1 MAEQYKV
8 LVNTGKADNNKVLDI
23 QQGVGDRGQ
32 PVRIKA
38 QAGAKYELQEV
49 GRKKPVGPD
58 YIKAKRVGKDLH
70 ILFEDERQASLIIED
85 YYEVMPEGY
94 NGVIGQAENGSF
106 YEYIPEDP
114 RVPGLIPELA
124 EGGQAVNVALGGAEV
139 NPVGAVV
146 AFAAFPLLGTLGLLG
161 AGAAAAYYANQDD
174 AAPNNNGV
182 SGKLS
187 SQSDNIDGGD
197 DNDSRTRDNSPTLTG
212 TAPAGSTATVT
223 LNGQTYPVAVNP
235 DGSWTFQQ
243 PTNLPDGTYYPIL
256 NVTQNGVTTPYNL
269 TPFTID
275 TVPPAVAITSDA
287 AALAAGQ
294 STTLTFTLSEAVSD
308 FTAADVAVT
317 GGTLSNF
324 QRDPNNPLKYTATFT
339 PEASGTSATISVASD
354 KFSDAAGNANTDG
367 AEADNTLTLATNAT
381 VTGALQ
387 PAAPNDSGKLGDNLT
402 NDNTPTLAGKVPA
415 GSTAQVVINGQ
426 TYPVNVSPD
435 GSWTY
440 TQPAGLPDGTYT
452 PQLIVTPAGSSTPNP
467 AVPLTPFTIDT
478 VPPTVAVVADT
489 NALVSGQTAA
499 VTFTLSE
506 PVADFSAADVA
517 VTGGTLGNF
526 QQSATDPKVWTA
538 IFTPAATGNSATIS
552 VASAKF
558 SDAAGNLNAD
568 GADANNSVTLATN
581 VSTNGS
587 LSPTSDN
594 AAGIPNDNK
603 TNDNTPELS
612 GKVPA
617 GSAASIVING
627 QTYPVNVNPDGS
639 WSYTQPAGLPDGTY
653 TPQLIVTPAGST
665 TPNAPVPITPF
676 TIDTTAP
683 TVAISGSSAPLTAG
697 QSTVLTFT
705 LSEASTD
712 FTDADI
718 QVTGGTLGQLQQS
731 ASNPLVYTATFTAAA
746 GSNSASVQVGS
757 YRFSDA
763 AGNLNADGADANNT
777 WSISTSSA
785 PRILPTPSEK
795 TALTIDPIAADNVLL
810 ASEQGAGSYTVTG
823 KVTGKFAA
831 GDVVELALN
840 GKIYA
845 AIVAADGS
853 YSVPVAMADLK
864 ADPDTKIEGSIN
876 PTGGD
881 KATAAQDYTLEAGN
895 TVTQTALSINP
906 VTADNIITA
915 AENTGSMAITG
926 KVTGKFAAGDL
937 VTLTVNGKPFSG
949 AAAADGSYSIN
960 VSAADLAADSDT
972 QIDGSVNG
980 SGGTL
985 AKAIQ
990 DYGIDTSN
998 TTPPGDT
1005 TPPTIIVSRTNPGA
1019 ALDANSQ
1026 ETIVFTLSEPST
1038 TFAANDTMVTGGML
1052 SGFAPVPSS
1061 GTAATGHTQYTA
1073 VFTPTASSTGTATI
1087 GVASGKFNDNAGNAN
1102 QDTFVS
1108 PAPAGA
1114 TTEANN
1120 QVSLFYN
1127 TLNTNPLDNDAPKVQ
1142 IGVDKASLA
1151 AGQSATLTLILS
1163 EPSSDFTLSD
1173 ITVISGG
1180 GTLSNLLPVPGSNGA
1195 QYTATYT
1202 AGSSAGSVRIGVAEG
1217 TFKDAAGNVNTDTY
1231 KGSVAGTNA
1240 VSGTSAEA
1248 DNWVQLTN
1256 TGASDTTAPTI
1267 AVSRAGSGTVG
1278 ATGETVYFTLSE
1290 PSANFVQ
1297 ADVDVTGGTLSNWT
1311 QLSPTQ
1317 YSATFTP
1324 AAASNGTATI
1334 GVAAGKFTDAASNQN
1349 LDTYSST
1356 DTVAGRVVETNN
1368 LVTLGYDT
1376 RTTPV
1381 NPVTPDTT
1389 APSIAIT
1396 ASQST
1401 LSSGQTSTVTFTLS
1415 EASADFTQSDV
1426 TVTGGSLSGWT
1437 QVNPTTWSATYTP
1450 TAGTQGTGSVRVDSN
1465 TFRDAANN
1473 YNQDGAEAN
1482 NEVDF
1487 ITNYGNNPPAGDTTP
1502 PTIIVS
1508 RTNAGTTLAAGTNET
1523 IVFTLSEASLDFSAA
1538 DVTVTGGTLS
1548 NFTPVPNSGTPA
1560 TGYTQYTAS
1569 FNPTANSAG
1578 VGTVSVAAGTF
1589 RDNAGNQNLD
1599 TYSGSP
1605 DTVSG
1610 RIVQADNQVSLNYN
1624 TVPADNTPPVVA
1636 LSRKGSGML
1645 AAGGSDQIT
1654 FTLSEASTTFSQA
1667 DVDVVG
1673 GTLTNF
1679 TPVIASGDATRG
1691 YTQYSAT
1698 FTPSAN
1704 SNGQQLARIGVQSGK
1719 FTDTAGN
1726 QNLDTYVT
1734 GVSGTTVE
1742 ANNVIDITYNTQLPD
1757 TSAPTIIVTRAAAG
1771 TVSTSETIYFTLS
1784 EASTTFAL
1792 SDVDVSGGTLSNFA
1806 PVVSSGTSSAGYTQ
1820 YSATFTPSANSAGVA
1835 TVGVKSG
1842 TFTDAAGNPN
1852 ADTYV
1857 NPAPSAATYED
1868 NNQISLGYN
1877 TLVPD
1882 TTRPTIAI
1890 SRAGTG
1896 VVTGN
1901 ETISFTLSEPSTNF
1915 VATDVDV
1922 VGGTLTNFAPDP
1934 STGNASTGYTG
1945 YTATFVPASNTL
1957 GSASVAVAS
1966 SKFTDAASN
1975 NNLDTYIAGLAGTT
1989 QEANNIVSFQVNT
2002 DTTAPT
2008 IAIARA
2014 NGQTN
2019 QTFTGPETLNF
2030 TLSEASSDFTA
2041 ADVAVIGGTLSNFAG
2056 SGTSYSATFTPT
2068 PNASGTVT
2076 IGVAAGTFRDA
2087 AGNQNLDTYSGSTDI
2102 VSGRVV
2108 EVNNLITAPF
2118 NTDSTPPTVIVSR
2131 TSGASGALSSPE
2143 SFTFT
2148 FSEAIN
2154 PASFVIGD
2162 IDATGG
2168 TITSLTP
2175 VSSSGSAST
2184 GYTQYTATFAPAANT
2199 STSGSVAMAAGKFTD
2214 MSGNR
2219 NLDTYSAGA
2228 DTVPGHQVETNN
2240 IVSFQVNTTAPDTTA
2255 PTVIVTRAGN
2265 GTVTSTEMVFFNL
2278 SEPAKD
2284 FDASDIVT
2292 TGGTLSGFAP
2302 VTTSG
2307 NSTTGYTQYSATFTP
2322 SANSLGTATVSVASG
2337 KFTDAAANQNLD
2349 TYSASVSN
2357 ISGFVVESNNQ
2368 VSFAYNTDTTA
2379 PTILVERQGS
2389 STVTGPITVSFT
2401 LSESSTNFTLDDIDA
2416 VGGTVSNLQ
2425 GSGTSYTATFT
2436 PMANAVGT
2444 ASVGVAS
2451 NKFNDA
2457 AGNANLDTY
2466 LTGVAGTTTEGAN
2479 TTGANIVVFQY
2490 ATDTTRPTVAISSN
2504 KSTLALG
2511 DTAVLTL
2518 QFNEPV
2524 TDITTSDFTLSGGT
2538 ITNLVAV
2545 AGTNNTVYTATYTP
2559 APNSTANSVISI
2571 ASDKFSDAAGN
2582 FNNDGADANNTVTMT
2597 TNTVAPD
2604 TTAPTI
2610 LVQSSVTSLL
2620 AGQTSLITFTLSEAS
2635 SNFADT
2641 DVVVTGGTIG
2651 QFQQSG
2657 TNPLVYTAVFTPTPN
2672 STTPASVLVPSLSFS
2687 DAAGNNN
2694 VDGAD
2699 TGPTNTNIVNMTVN
2713 TVVPDTTRPTV
2724 AISSNKSTLA
2734 LGDTAVLTLVFSE
2747 PVTDIAVADFTLS
2760 GGSIAGLSAVPGT
2773 NNTVYQATYTPA
2785 PNSTANSVI
2794 SIASDK
2800 FSDAAGNFN
2809 ADGADANNTVT
2820 MTTNTM
2826 PAISLVNDTA
2836 TVGEAG
2842 GVANGTA
2849 GAALASTVSGVS
2861 ALNVLANDTSATSVT
2876 GVSAGTTN
2884 GTMGQNLVGQYG
2896 TLVMNANGS
2905 YTYAVD
2911 NTNATVQAL
2920 RGSSNT
2926 LTEVFSYTASD
2937 GSTSRSANLT
2947 ITITGTN
2954 DAPVA
2959 VADTTTAVEAG
2970 GSANGT
2976 AGTNP
2981 SGNVLTNDTDVDSGD
2996 TKTVSAIA
3004 GGTLGSAKAGSYGS
3018 LTLNADGSYSYVV
3031 DNANASVQA
3040 LRTSANTLTDTFTYT
3055 VQDAAGATSTA
3066 TLTVTVQGANDAPTV
3081 ATTVSNKTGTVGTAL
3096 SSFTG
3101 PTFADV
3107 DTVTNETATVTATL
3121 ANGQP
3126 LSSIGLSYNAS
3137 TNTFSGT
3144 PTAAG
3149 TYTLLVT
3156 DTDAGGL
3163 TAQTTFD
3170 IVIASPILPTTTIT
3184 QINGDGA
3191 PLAAPTLT
3199 ITDATTGTAAN
3210 SAATTFTFTFDQAV
3224 KGFTAGDVTITDSNG
3239 GSLTLT
3245 PTGTWAD
3252 GQTVYTGTVTAPA
3265 SGAGAYAVTVADGSY
3280 QSNSGNVP
3288 GYGNSNVQAYAA
3300 SQDGYSSTASTT
3312 SGGNGDVGVSIALSN
3327 GNYIWSTNMGSGG
3340 LSNVG
3345 KAQIFNS
3352 SGGLITSSL
3361 TVPTG
3366 FLSPAAAGNVSTTYY
3381 VGANNTSYAALPGGG
3396 FVVAYTDDGAGNNY
3410 SASIWV
3416 VKYDNNGTMVST
3428 STQANTA
3435 VVTNAYGSPG
3445 ASSFFGTTSITPTAN
3460 GNYALTYARATT
3472 AGDPTNAA
3480 IYAVEIDGST
3490 NAIVAG
3496 RTPSLISAAS
3506 FDTVAINGM
3515 DATTLADGKIVVS
3528 WAQEVPDG
3536 VFTRVLNADGTP
3548 LAGSNVMQS
3557 LSTANQ
3563 YDTINT
3569 IATPDGGFVI
3579 VSADQTVAN
3588 NAGYGVIKA
3597 IKYTVSGSTVTPG
3610 TVTTVSTANVSGTD
3624 NNKNPAAAVLT
3635 NGNIVVTWENER
3647 ALSGAFYRIYD
3658 ANLNPI
3664 SPARSIP
3671 GTALSGSTQTANT
3684 LSHTVVT
3691 ALPDGGFV
3699 IGVSGS
3705 GTTPTGV
3712 NTQQVFFSADGAA
3725 ISRTGSTASDTQIGG
3740 DGADTLTGGGGADV
3754 ILAGAGNDTVVIN
3767 ASNISNLT
3775 TAGRLLDGGTGI
3787 DTLRMGADASTLDLS
3802 KSAIQANVQNFEKI
3816 DLGSDAVVNTV
3827 ILNASAVQRLATQNL
3842 DGTSSNKQLIIDGTS
3857 SDLVKLSGQWNNGI
3871 QAGYWQQS
3879 STTPTRTVGG
3889 VTYKVYTIS
3898 GLSGVEVLVNNAI
3911 TSANTD
3917 VAYQMASGDI
3927 ITLPNTSVIVGD
3939 LETTSTGGSTGTGD
3953 GGSQQPANLSSTTS
3967 DTSPLVQGTLSQALT
3982 GTQVLKLYRTNV
3994 TDGGAAV
4001 EVSANVTTSGTNW
4014 QFQDSGLVAGK
4025 QYRYEARIMDGSTL
4039 VDASNTYT
4047 INQASAT
4054 APDTTPPTVAVSRSG
4069 SNTMTGAET
4078 ITFTLSE
4085 ASTDF
4090 AVDDVVF
4097 SGGTLTNFAGSG
4109 TTYTA
4114 TFTPTANS
4122 TGTFQVGV
4130 QASAFK
4136 DAAGNFNTD
4145 DYRNTGAENTN
4156 NQVTDSFNTQVPLP
4170 TSLITQIN
4178 ADGAPTVG
4186 PTLTITDNN
4195 AGIAANSA
4203 STTFTFTFSAPVSN
4217 FVQGDVT
4224 FIDSATGATLTPTS
4238 FSGSGSTYTA
4248 AVAAPAS
4255 GNGQILVRVN
4265 DGVAD
4270 LTSNT
4275 AVKSTGNSW
4284 SQVYGASTDGFTT
4297 ADTGTTMLGAAG
4309 RSVTLTNGNRLY
4321 LSNIDDWPGQIT
4333 PAGNMFTVHDPY
4345 GSPISVAAAPLV
4357 SYNARDVAV
4366 LPNGEFTIFTDSAS
4380 TTSRQFTTFYANG
4393 QQKSM
4398 APVSFSLP
4406 TAAST
4411 FATAVT
4417 TSGNYVVVYADATAG
4432 NQAYYWK
4439 IINGTTGADVTAPI
4453 QLSTTG
4459 SVTSTSSP
4467 GESDLVRLSDG
4478 RIAMVWT
4485 TLSGA
4490 GGYQILNADGTTN
4503 TAVSTFT
4510 SSATSGVR
4518 NIDTTALANGGFAVT
4533 TFGYDSASKPLL
4545 ELNIYSAQGARGSTI
4560 NVINDNYLYAY
4571 NSPVVQLSNG
4581 NIAVAYDY
4589 DANANGS
4596 TYGGANK
4603 VFVKI
4608 YDSST
4613 GALLNTIAASG
4624 TGSNAMDQRTN
4635 ASTLDLAPTADGGFY
4650 LTYQRTDGAIVERQF
4665 DSAGSSVGTTS
4676 ATSGA
4681 SLAGGD
4687 GADTISALGTNQIV
4701 VAGAGDDTVKVNS
4714 TAVSSLTSG
4723 AYLDGGSGFDTLSL
4737 SGTGITL
4744 DLADTAVSANVKG
4757 FEVIQLGTAGS
4768 NTLNLNVSAAMA
4780 LATGSPTTLNQLFVR
4795 GDATDLLNL
4804 SPQYNNGSIT
4814 GSWSAANGTTTV
4826 NGVTYKV
4833 YTYSGDTSFSVY
4845 VESAITSV
4853 TTNAATS
4860 NVLPSLPS
4868 GTVVVGDVQNV
4879 QQATPSD
4886 TTTDTTPLIQ
4896 GNLSSALGAGQTLKL
4911 YRTNMTDNA
4920 TETLVATL
4928 TPSGVSNA
4936 WTYQELTALTTG
4948 KQYKY
4953 VARVSDGTQS
4963 ADSNAYSIDVAASG
4977 IAGGGGSGAGG
4988 STSDPAVI
4996 APTLTITDNQPSI
5009 AANASTVKFTF
5020 NFSEPVV
5027 GFDATDVTVT
5037 NGTKGTFTTVSSS
5050 QYTLDVTLPTSGV
5063 SASGTALVS
5072 VAPGSF
5078 TDATSTAGIGATA
5091 TQQYGGSTTSTF
5103 YQASSTANA
5112 NYGYYGSSVKLSNG
5126 NYVLIGSA
5134 DNGGATGNKITLFDA
5149 NGTVLAQSSLTST
5162 ILGADNSAQPVAMA
5176 NGEFAVFYK
5185 GGFTLFNAAGAV
5197 KQVDTAFTTADTT
5210 VPLEAAQL
5218 GNGDLAVIYGNNQVG
5233 NKAIYYKVIHPDG
5246 SVAVAETAL
5255 SATGFCKD
5263 IYYRVTATT
5272 LNDGKVAMI
5281 WENGSEGGYVYLS
5294 STGTQVSPPTSF
5306 ATGPVTPTPT
5316 VADIQA
5322 IPLLSGGMAEVSYIQ
5337 KSSNDSY
5344 PAASDFARGVMLTLY
5359 GADGSRGRSLQV
5371 EFGNYM
5377 YTDASVAQLSNGNL
5391 VVVYGYSVNS
5401 PSNSN
5406 TSFAQIFTPDGTFV
5420 EKITLPT
5427 QATNTDALTVT
5438 ALADNAFAVTLATG
5452 GVPTQYIYKTTSTGV
5467 SQTGTS
5473 AADVLSGGD
5482 GADTLTGLGG
5492 ADKIYAGAGDDS
5504 VVLNDDNVTQLGTGG
5519 SGALVDGGAGV
5530 DMLKLSGSGITL
5542 DLTNATLGPRVTNFE
5557 KFDITGSG
5565 ANVFKLNASDV
5576 LHSNMTVG
5584 NATHVVQIDGDGNDI
5599 VNLNKLFDGGTT
5611 TGTWSTSTTTT
5622 ISGTTYNVYN
5632 YSGDATLQVFID
5644 NQITQ
5649 VTLS

>member
-1 MAEQYKV
+1 M
-8 LVNTGKADNNKVLDI
+8 
-23 QQGVGDRGQ
+23 
-32 PVRIKA
+32 
-38 QAGAKYELQEV
+38 
-49 GRKKPVGPD
+49 
-58 YIKAKRVGKDLH
+58 
-70 ILFEDERQASLIIED
+70 
-85 YYEVMPEGY
+85 
-94 NGVIGQAENGSF
+94 
-106 YEYIPEDP
+106 
-114 RVPGLIPELA
+114 
-124 EGGQAVNVALGGAEV
+124 
-139 NPVGAVV
+139 
-146 AFAAFPLLGTLGLLG
+146 
-161 AGAAAAYYANQDD
+161 
-174 AAPNNNGV
+174 
-182 SGKLS
+182 
-187 SQSDNIDGGD
+187 
-197 DNDSRTRDNSPTLTG
+197 
-212 TAPAGSTATVT
+212 
-223 LNGQTYPVAVNP
+223 
-235 DGSWTFQQ
+235 
-243 PTNLPDGTYYPIL
+243 
-256 NVTQNGVTTPYNL
+256 
-269 TPFTID
+269 
-275 TVPPAVAITSDA
+275 
-287 AALAAGQ
+287 
-294 STTLTFTLSEAVSD
+294 
-308 FTAADVAVT
+308 
-317 GGTLSNF
+317 
-324 QRDPNNPLKYTATFT
+324 
-339 PEASGTSATISVASD
+339 
-354 KFSDAAGNANTDG
+354 
-367 AEADNTLTLATNAT
+367 
-381 VTGALQ
+381 
-387 PAAPNDSGKLGDNLT
+387 
-402 NDNTPTLAGKVPA
+402 
-415 GSTAQVVINGQ
+415 
-426 TYPVNVSPD
+426 
-435 GSWTY
+435 
-440 TQPAGLPDGTYT
+440 
-452 PQLIVTPAGSSTPNP
+452 
-467 AVPLTPFTIDT
+467 
-478 VPPTVAVVADT
+478 
-489 NALVSGQTAA
+489 
-499 VTFTLSE
+499 
-506 PVADFSAADVA
+506 
-517 VTGGTLGNF
+517 
-526 QQSATDPKVWTA
+526 
-538 IFTPAATGNSATIS
+538 
-552 VASAKF
+552 
-558 SDAAGNLNAD
+558 
-568 GADANNSVTLATN
+568 
-581 VSTNGS
+581 
-587 LSPTSDN
+587 
-594 AAGIPNDNK
+594 
-603 TNDNTPELS
+603 
-612 GKVPA
+612 
-617 GSAASIVING
+617 
-627 QTYPVNVNPDGS
+627 
-639 WSYTQPAGLPDGTY
+639 
-653 TPQLIVTPAGST
+653 
-665 TPNAPVPITPF
+665 
-676 TIDTTAP
+676 
-683 TVAISGSSAPLTAG
+683 
-697 QSTVLTFT
+697 
-705 LSEASTD
+705 
-712 FTDADI
+712 
-718 QVTGGTLGQLQQS
+718 
-731 ASNPLVYTATFTAAA
+731 
-746 GSNSASVQVGS
+746 
-757 YRFSDA
+757 
-763 AGNLNADGADANNT
+763 
-777 WSISTSSA
+777 
-785 PRILPTPSEK
+785 
-795 TALTIDPIAADNVLL
+795 
-810 ASEQGAGSYTVTG
+810 
-823 KVTGKFAA
+823 
-831 GDVVELALN
+831 
-840 GKIYA
+840 
-845 AIVAADGS
+845 
-853 YSVPVAMADLK
+853 
-864 ADPDTKIEGSIN
+864 
-876 PTGGD
+876 
-881 KATAAQDYTLEAGN
+881 
-895 TVTQTALSINP
+895 
-906 VTADNIITA
+906 
-915 AENTGSMAITG
+915 
-926 KVTGKFAAGDL
+926 
-937 VTLTVNGKPFSG
+937 VTLTVNNKTFTG

-960 VSAADLAADSDT
+960 VYAADLAADSDT

-990 DYGIDTSN
+990 DYGIDASN
-998 TTPPGDT
+998 TTPTNPDPYNPPNSGTQTALSIDPLTGDNLVAPTDTGNINVSGKVSGAFAAGDVVTLYVNGKTYSGPVSANGSYSIPVPAADLLSDKDTKIEADVTGAGGDKATAAQDYVVEANPSAPAQTALSIDPITGDNFIAAAEKIGTINITGTVSGKYAAGDTVTLTVGGKAYAGAAAANGSFSIAVSAADVAADSDSTVDGFVSGSGGSLATAKQNYAVDSAAAPTPPGDT
-1005 TPPTIIVSRTNPGA
+1005 TPPTIVVSRTNPGA

-1038 TFAANDTMVTGGML
+1038 TFAANDTMVTGGVL

-1061 GTAATGHTQYTA
+1061 GTAATGYTQYTA

-1087 GVASGKFNDNAGNAN
+1087 GVASGKFTDNAGNAN

-1231 KGSVAGTNA
+1231 KGNVAGTNA

-1290 PSANFVQ
+1290 PSTNFVQ

-1376 RTTPV
+1376 RT

-1389 APSIAIT
+1389 APTIAIT

-1450 TAGTQGTGSVRVDSN
+1450 TAGTQGAGSVRVDSN

-1487 ITNYGNNPPAGDTTP
+1487 ITNYGNNAPAGDTTP

-1679 TPVIASGDATRG
+1679 TPVIGSGDATRG
-1691 YTQYSAT
+1691 YTQYTAT

-1719 FTDTAGN
+1719 FTDAAGN

-1757 TSAPTIIVTRAAAG
+1757 TSAPTIIVSRAAAG

-1806 PVVSSGTSSAGYTQ
+1806 PVVSSAVANSGYTQ
-1820 YSATFTPSANSAGVA
+1820 YTATFTPSANSAGVA

-1842 TFTDAAGNPN
+1842 TFTDAAGNAN

-1882 TTRPTIAI
+1882 TTAPTIAI
-1890 SRAGTG
+1890 SRSGSG

-1901 ETISFTLSEPSTNF
+1901 ETISFTLSEPSTSF
-1915 VATDVDV
+1915 VAADVDV
-1922 VGGTLTNFAPDP
+1922 VGGTLTNFAPGP

-2087 AGNQNLDTYSGSTDI
+2087 AGNQNLDTYSGSTDT

-2118 NTDSTPPTVIVSR
+2118 NTDSTAPTVIVSR

-2184 GYTQYTATFAPAANT
+2184 GYTQYTATFTPAANT

-2240 IVSFQVNTTAPDTTA
+2240 IVNFQVNTTAPDTTA

-2265 GTVTSTEMVFFNL
+2265 GTVTSTETVYFNL

-2322 SANSLGTATVSVASG
+2322 NANSLGTATVSVASG

-2436 PMANAVGT
+2436 PTANAVGT

-2610 LVQSSVTSLL
+2610 LVQSSATSLL

-2694 VDGAD
+2694 IDGAD
-2699 TGPTNTNIVNMTVN
+2699 TGPSNTNIVNMTVN

-2760 GGSIAGLSAVPGT
+2760 GGSIAGLSAVPGS

-2794 SIASDK
+2794 SIASNT

-2809 ADGADANNTVT
+2809 NDGADTNNTVT

-2849 GAALASTVSGVS
+2849 GAALASAVSGVS

-2926 LTEVFSYTASD
+2926 LTDVFSYTASD

-2959 VADTTTAVEAG
+2959 VADTATAVEAG
-2970 GSANGT
+2970 GAYSAGGGAT

-2996 TKTVSAIA
+2996 TKTVSAIT
-3004 GGTLGSAKAGSYGS
+3004 GGTLGTARAGSFGS

-3149 TYTLLVT
+3149 TYTILVT

-3199 ITDATTGTAAN
+3199 ITDTTTANAPITGFAAN
-3210 SAATTFTFTFDQAV
+3210 SQVVRYKFDFSTSVSNFALTDIRFVDSATGVAV
-3224 KGFTAGDVTITDSNG
+3224 PAGNIGTLQGSGASYYVDVTMPTT
-3239 GSLTLT
+3239 GS
-3245 PTGTWAD
+3245 G
-3252 GQTVYTGTVTAPA
+3252 
-3265 SGAGAYAVTVADGSY
+3265 SVAAIVNDGSY
-3280 QSNSGNVP
+3280 NDASNAQLLGTGNSG
-3288 GYGNSNVQAYAA
+3288 VQAYSGSGGDFAPSAAA
-3300 SQDGYSSTASTT
+3300 SVGSTVNTPVAITLTNGNVVVYFSGSTQSSLALFDNSGQIVQSIPVITSSQGGELRGSVFATPNGGFGRIYLSQTWEPFLVTYDAMGTVASGPVALSTVPATTSSFARMYPSTITADGNLALAYKGSDTFVHVRKISLAAGSFGNQLSDTIVSGNSDAAPSELVQLTNGNLAAVWYNETNATSRDPFSFKYRILNSDGTLNGSFGIQTIATDTLPNTVSGTVATNNGKGGVKAIATSDGGMAITYSIQGQSNTASGYSNRIALVLVNASGVAGSPILLDTPVVNDQNSEPDVTQLPNGQFMVMWNGNSSTQYRIVNADGTLSGTVSTIAALPTTTDNASTALAVLGSGKVLAMQNGNYVIMSNAGAAQTINGTT
-3312 SGGNGDVGVSIALSN
+3312 ANDTQSGGNGN
-3327 GNYIWSTNMGSGG
+3327 
-3340 LSNVG
+3340 
-3345 KAQIFNS
+3345 
-3352 SGGLITSSL
+3352 
-3361 TVPTG
+3361 
-3366 FLSPAAAGNVSTTYY
+3366 
-3381 VGANNTSYAALPGGG
+3381 
-3396 FVVAYTDDGAGNNY
+3396 
-3410 SASIWV
+3410 
-3416 VKYDNNGTMVST
+3416 
-3428 STQANTA
+3428 
-3435 VVTNAYGSPG
+3435 
-3445 ASSFFGTTSITPTAN
+3445 
-3460 GNYALTYARATT
+3460 
-3472 AGDPTNAA
+3472 
-3480 IYAVEIDGST
+3480 
-3490 NAIVAG
+3490 
-3496 RTPSLISAAS
+3496 
-3506 FDTVAINGM
+3506 
-3515 DATTLADGKIVVS
+3515 
-3528 WAQEVPDG
+3528 
-3536 VFTRVLNADGTP
+3536 
-3548 LAGSNVMQS
+3548 
-3557 LSTANQ
+3557 
-3563 YDTINT
+3563 
-3569 IATPDGGFVI
+3569 
-3579 VSADQTVAN
+3579 
-3588 NAGYGVIKA
+3588 
-3597 IKYTVSGSTVTPG
+3597 
-3610 TVTTVSTANVSGTD
+3610 
-3624 NNKNPAAAVLT
+3624 
-3635 NGNIVVTWENER
+3635 
-3647 ALSGAFYRIYD
+3647 
-3658 ANLNPI
+3658 
-3664 SPARSIP
+3664 
-3671 GTALSGSTQTANT
+3671 
-3684 LSHTVVT
+3684 
-3691 ALPDGGFV
+3691 
-3699 IGVSGS
+3699 
-3705 GTTPTGV
+3705 
-3712 NTQQVFFSADGAA
+3712 
-3725 ISRTGSTASDTQIGG
+3725 
-3740 DGADTLTGGGGADV
+3740 DTLTGGGGADV

-3787 DTLRMGADASTLDLS
+3787 DTLRIGADASTLDLS
-3802 KSAIQANVQNFEKI
+3802 KSAIQANVQNFEDI
-3816 DLGSDAVVNTV
+3816 DLGADAVVNTV

-3879 STTPTRTVGG
+3879 TTTPTRTVGG

-3911 TSANTD
+3911 TTANTD
-3917 VAYQMASGDI
+3917 LAYQMASGDI
-3927 ITLPNTSVIVGD
+3927 VTVPSNSAIVGD
-3939 LETTSTGGSTGTGD
+3939 LETAASGGSTGTGD
-3953 GGSQQPANLSSTTS
+3953 GGSQQPANLSSSTS
-3967 DTSPLVQGTLSQALT
+3967 DVTPLVQGTLSQALS

-4047 INQASAT
+4047 INQ
-4054 APDTTPPTVAVSRSG
+4054 
-4069 SNTMTGAET
+4069 
-4078 ITFTLSE
+4078 
-4085 ASTDF
+4085 
-4090 AVDDVVF
+4090 
-4097 SGGTLTNFAGSG
+4097 
-4109 TTYTA
+4109 
-4114 TFTPTANS
+4114 
-4122 TGTFQVGV
+4122 
-4130 QASAFK
+4130 
-4136 DAAGNFNTD
+4136 
-4145 DYRNTGAENTN
+4145 
-4156 NQVTDSFNTQVPLP
+4156 VTDSFNTVPAAP
-4170 TSLITQIN
+4170 VISLVQ
-4178 ADGAPTVG
+4178 ADGAPVAG
-4186 PTLTITDNN
+4186 PTLTISDTTPFN
-4195 AGIAANSA
+4195 AAANSTVTFNFDFSQAVSGFQLSDISFINA
-4203 STTFTFTFSAPVSN
+4203 STGAALTGTNFTTVSGSSYTAQLTMPASSSTAVLVQVRDGLADLASNTSIKATGDTHLQTIGSNTGNTFVAGTQDYTVGSMGRMYKLANGNYAYMGTKTAGTNTDALNSVTLLDPYGNVLNQTSVPQTTMNGSLYKGSLASTPDGGFAVFSDTKFWVFDANGVRTSPVAGVSY
-4217 FVQGDVT
+4217 T
-4224 FIDSATGATLTPTS
+4224 TSATAGAAVSAMGTSDGKFVVAYADLSAGVQRFFYKVVDANGADVGSPVDLSPVGSVTSLQVDDTSRTGGSTSIVRLNDGKIAISYASGTQAGNIVLAADGSTVNPPTS
-4238 FSGSGSTYTA
+4238 LTLPNTAGPLTTIATQNGGFATAFSLSGG
-4248 AVAAPAS
+4248 AS
-4255 GNGQILVRVN
+4255 RIYLY
-4265 DGVAD
+4265 
-4270 LTSNT
+4270 SNT
-4275 AVKSTGNSW
+4275 GAKTGE
-4284 SQVYGASTDGFTT
+4284 T
-4297 ADTGTTMLGAAG
+4297 ADAGTGTTAENLG
-4309 RSVTLTNGNRLY
+4309 LTQLNNGNLVLTWVDNVPNPPVGWVQNMGYVYSDSGTY
-4321 LSNIDDWPGQIT
+4321 LSTLNNLMPRGAFSPLNTNVVMATPDGGFVQIT
-4333 PAGNMFTVHDPY
+4333 DISTSTSTGMTQSIGITPYTVSG
-4345 GSPISVAAAPLV
+4345 GSVSKATSSAAAPLFGSSSNDQLTATGV
-4357 SYNARDVAV
+4357 NQVIEAGAGNDTITVGSALINSLALGGSINGDTGTDTLV
-4366 LPNGEFTIFTDSAS
+4366 LSAS
-4380 TTSRQFTTFYANG
+4380 NF
-4393 QQKSM
+4393 
-4398 APVSFSLP
+4398 
-4406 TAAST
+4406 
-4411 FATAVT
+4411 
-4417 TSGNYVVVYADATAG
+4417 
-4432 NQAYYWK
+4432 
-4439 IINGTTGADVTAPI
+4439 
-4453 QLSTTG
+4453 
-4459 SVTSTSSP
+4459 
-4467 GESDLVRLSDG
+4467 
-4478 RIAMVWT
+4478 
-4485 TLSGA
+4485 
-4490 GGYQILNADGTTN
+4490 
-4503 TAVSTFT
+4503 
-4510 SSATSGVR
+4510 
-4518 NIDTTALANGGFAVT
+4518 
-4533 TFGYDSASKPLL
+4533 
-4545 ELNIYSAQGARGSTI
+4545 
-4560 NVINDNYLYAY
+4560 
-4571 NSPVVQLSNG
+4571 
-4581 NIAVAYDY
+4581 
-4589 DANANGS
+4589 
-4596 TYGGANK
+4596 
-4603 VFVKI
+4603 
-4608 YDSST
+4608 
-4613 GALLNTIAASG
+4613 
-4624 TGSNAMDQRTN
+4624 
-4635 ASTLDLAPTADGGFY
+4635 TLDLSKPA
-4650 LTYQRTDGAIVERQF
+4650 LINAINGIEKI
-4665 DSAGSSVGTTS
+4665 D
-4676 ATSGA
+4676 
-4681 SLAGGD
+4681 
-4687 GADTISALGTNQIV
+4687 LGTNQ
-4701 VAGAGDDTVKVNS
+4701 
-4714 TAVSSLTSG
+4714 
-4723 AYLDGGSGFDTLSL
+4723 
-4737 SGTGITL
+4737 
-4744 DLADTAVSANVKG
+4744 
-4757 FEVIQLGTAGS
+4757 S
-4768 NTLNLNVSAAMA
+4768 NTVVLNVTEALSMAAGESQKRVFIDGDSTSA
-4780 LATGSPTTLNQLFVR
+4780 VK
-4795 GDATDLLNL
+4795 L
-4804 SPQYNNGSIT
+4804 SAQYSNGSVT
-4814 GSWSAANGTTTV
+4814 GSWSLDANTSTV

-4833 YTYSGDTSFSVY
+4833 YNYSGEANVKVL

-4853 TTNAATS
+4853 VTDYVMSASDIVAS
-4860 NVLPSLPS
+4860 SS
-4868 GTVVVGDVQNV
+4868 AGTLTVGDIENAQN
-4879 QQATPSD
+4879 ASSSD
-4886 TTTDTTPLIQ
+4886 QTTDTTPLIKGSIASMPAGATLSLTRTDVTGGGSPVNL
-4896 GNLSSALGAGQTLKL
+4896 GNLTL
-4911 YRTNMTDNA
+4911 D
-4920 TETLVATL
+4920 
-4928 TPSGVSNA
+4928 SNNQ
-4936 WTYQELTALTTG
+4936 WSYQETTALQAG
-4948 KQYKY
+4948 KRYKY
-4953 VARVSDGTQS
+4953 VAVLTLANSTTVASNDYSINIVAAGSSSSTEPVPPTPSSQS
-4963 ADSNAYSIDVAASG
+4963 ANPPTLLISDNQSG
-4977 IAGGGGSGAGG
+4977 LAPTG
-4988 STSDPAVI
+4988 STI
-4996 APTLTITDNQPSI
+4996 RY
-5009 AANASTVKFTF
+5009 FF
-5020 NFSEPVV
+5020 NFDEAVT
-5027 GFDATDVTVT
+5027 GFDATDISATVGST
-5037 NGTKGTFTTVSSS
+5037 PYTVSNFTKVNDTL
-5050 QYTLDVTLPTSGV
+5050 YTADVASAPGGNLVVRVASGSYTDATGISGVGASHVQAV
-5063 SASGTALVS
+5063 SASADPTWGQVATSPSNIAGISGRAITLLNGNVVYLSGNTSQNALTILDANGNLAGTGGMTNTTLNGTIHKADVTALRDGGFAVLSGGQLQTFNADGTTRSAAVS
-5072 VAPGSF
+5072 YTTGAATNSGIDAVQLSDGKFMLFYYNTSNSFCYKVINANGSDAVTETVMGPAGMADGTDTIKGVMDAVVLSDGRVAVAFAGKNMGGYQFFS
-5078 TDATSTAGIGATA
+5078 ATGTPVGVTQTYMVEGNSLDMQAVALSNGGFAVGAIENRFV
-5091 TQQYGGSTTSTF
+5091 Y
-5103 YQASSTANA
+5103 SSPSNYTANA
-5112 NYGYYGSSVKLSNG
+5112 
-5126 NYVLIGSA
+5126 
-5134 DNGGATGNKITLFDA
+5134 ITLFKVDA
-5149 NGTVLAQSSLTST
+5149 DQTRSERKLMQGQPLYSQEVALAALPDDKLAIGYAVDAGGGTGV
-5162 ILGADNSAQPVAMA
+5162 
-5176 NGEFAVFYK
+5176 
-5185 GGFTLFNAAGAV
+5185 
-5197 KQVDTAFTTADTT
+5197 TAFVTYDQN
-5210 VPLEAAQL
+5210 L
-5218 GNGDLAVIYGNNQVG
+5218 N
-5233 NKAIYYKVIHPDG
+5233 
-5246 SVAVAETAL
+5246 
-5255 SATGFCKD
+5255 SATG
-5263 IYYRVTATT
+5263 
-5272 LNDGKVAMI
+5272 
-5281 WENGSEGGYVYLS
+5281 
-5294 STGTQVSPPTSF
+5294 Q
-5306 ATGPVTPTPT
+5306 
-5316 VADIQA
+5316 
-5322 IPLLSGGMAEVSYIQ
+5322 
-5337 KSSNDSY
+5337 
-5344 PAASDFARGVMLTLY
+5344 TLY
-5359 GADGSRGRSLQV
+5359 PNVSQV
-5371 EFGNYM
+5371 NTMALAGL
-5377 YTDASVAQLSNGNL
+5377 ANGNL
-5391 VVVYGYSVNS
+5391 VGFTNGSSTQSLYAIYGTELTAKTING
-5401 PSNSN
+5401 
-5406 TSFAQIFTPDGTFV
+5406 GT
-5420 EKITLPT
+5420 
-5427 QATNTDALTVT
+5427 
-5438 ALADNAFAVTLATG
+5438 
-5452 GVPTQYIYKTTSTGV
+5452 TTERLVG
-5467 SQTGTS
+5467 
-5473 AADVLSGGD
+5473 
-5482 GADTLTGLGG
+5482 
-5492 ADKIYAGAGDDS
+5492 GAGDDTIIAGGGADTVAAGAGNDT
-5504 VVLNDDNVTQLGTGG
+5504 VVVNASNLTQLGTAGATTWIDGG
-5519 SGALVDGGAGV
+5519 SGSNTFKLEGAS
-5530 DMLKLSGSGITL
+5530 LSL
-5542 DLTNATLGPRVTNFE
+5542 DLTNVTVGPRVTNFSNY
-5557 KFDITGSG
+5557 DISGSG
-5565 ANVFKLNASDV
+5565 ANALTLNVSDV
-5576 LHSNMTVG
+5576 LSSNMTLGTKAHVVTIDG
-5584 NATHVVQIDGDGNDI
+5584 NADDI
-5599 VNLNKLFDGGTT
+5599 VTLRNLLDSGTAP
-5611 TGTWSTSTTTT
+5611 GTWSTASTTT

-5632 YSGDATLQVFID
+5632 YSVDPALQVLID
-5644 NQITQ
+5644 TQISN
-5649 VTLS
+5649 VTVS